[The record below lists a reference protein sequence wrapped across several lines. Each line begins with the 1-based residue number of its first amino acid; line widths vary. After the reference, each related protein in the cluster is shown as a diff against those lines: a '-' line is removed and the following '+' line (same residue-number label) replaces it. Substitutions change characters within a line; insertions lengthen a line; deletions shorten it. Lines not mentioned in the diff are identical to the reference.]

1 MSIFVRNGLLIIRET
16 MSMKS
21 KILLLAAVAI
31 FSLTGCDWVR
41 KQMGKPTSAE
51 LEAMCSRSG
60 GFVSHF
66 GTSDSD
72 RIHNLVVEGDGHAV
86 LVWNAM
92 IYQIC
97 KSVGAMAAVLGGRVD
112 AILLTGGLV
121 RFDDIVDG
129 ITKRCGWIAPVCV
142 YKGEVEQEEL
152 CGEVLKVLRG
162 TAKAARYTGH
172 PVFSG
177 FSWG

>member
-1 MSIFVRNGLLIIRET
+1 MIDGTEGAGGDGPFT
-16 MSMKS
+16 
-21 KILLLAAVAI
+21 
-31 FSLTGCDWVR
+31 
-41 KQMGKPTSAE
+41 PTRLGSVPVMEIARYLE
-51 LEAMCSRSG
+51 GHTPAGLEAMCSRSG

-162 TAKAARYTGH
+162 TAKAGRYTGR
-172 PVFSG
+172 PVFRG
-177 FSWG
+177 FSWD